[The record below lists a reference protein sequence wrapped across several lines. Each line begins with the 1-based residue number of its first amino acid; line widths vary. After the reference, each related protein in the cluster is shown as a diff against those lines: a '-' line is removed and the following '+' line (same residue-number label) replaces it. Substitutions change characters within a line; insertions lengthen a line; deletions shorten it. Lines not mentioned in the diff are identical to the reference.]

1 MHLYAYECMNF
12 YTNGGVCETYVPY
25 NVKYSQKKEKNN
37 PDGNFFQGCIK
48 KSEYFMKTYLNNL
61 YIYENYLKNNISKLY

>member
-1 MHLYAYECMNF
+1 M
-12 YTNGGVCETYVPY
+12 VVYVKLMFLIML
-25 NVKYSQKKEKNN
+25 NIHKKKEKTS
-37 PDGNFFQGCIK
+37 PDGNFFQRCIK